1 MNITNNPLLKSDD
14 LSLLNTYPVGI
25 EIDSNT
31 RSGIFIFNN
40 RRFKVQILTRSGDNW
55 QTKQLEE
62 EQMRNTAQKVA
73 VMLLKKNLLQSVPQA
88 SRLNI
93 RINREGFKS
102 GNEEM
107 LGHDD
112 SNQTKD
118 TRADYDQI
126 VNYLF
131 NKTIQHVTNEL
142 DNHQPEEFAIG
153 LQPQPTSRKT
163 KKPRGIKFK
172 KRGFNTGQ
180 RQKLEAQSQTIK
192 SELQRKE
199 LDFENLEKERERLA
213 EEKDQLAQKMEKIS
227 EDLRI
232 AQEVNE
238 INHAHNQELRRE
250 REQLESENK
259 KITEHLQKVE
269 GELQTLRHEVKG
281 LRQGNEK
288 LLKEIEKLNQ
298 LLNNVGKIDTELNEL
313 RATLASKSQE
323 ATTATDELNKLRVE
337 LAHKGEAVAQAETE
351 LNELKTT
358 LESKNQEA
366 TTATDEL
373 NKLKAELAHKDKA
386 VAQAETELNKLR
398 TTLASKNQEAT
409 KAANELND
417 LRAELAS
424 KNQLLTSK
432 ESNIASLLKDN
443 AGLIDQLNHLEDI
456 LKDKN
461 NQVESLKTQLSL
473 LDESFSSFQQ
483 NNGALFQQ
491 MQKLQDEQEK
501 TVGHLRTKEAELAQ
515 AIQAKESIE
524 KGLESNQAE
533 IRRLTSLNQDLTSKI
548 SGLEVALKN
557 ADKALKANSKQLDQL
572 ESVKAQLSLLS
583 EEFNWFTQDLASE
596 IGEVTPKIEQM
607 RKDLNGLADADEEV
621 IPNQFEKLDS
631 YIRAVKERIRNRLTE
646 EQLQIDKLFEEN
658 DQLKRT
664 YQKFVEEMG
673 LKLKNLQ
680 QEKDQL
686 TKDVKEQ
693 DQTIE
698 NQHHLII
705 ELKRRKGIDQ
715 PSILSDSEKEGI
727 KKNYDDLI
735 TAHKKLQDSILPKDI
750 ALQNKQQALQK
761 ALIQLEDKKKE
772 LAESSDKI
780 NWQEKQ
786 IQKLKRQV
794 TALKKVERGEV
805 DIYDSAP
812 LIPQKKIEML
822 ERELTGLI
830 NNLNE
835 TNKKMA
841 MIKRLAEK
849 QEHIFL
855 ELLLPYVKIKIQDYE
870 KELDSLANLRKEQL
884 DTEHLQMVLPE
895 ESSNR
900 DELLQNLNYNIEK
913 LKTTIDSKN
922 SKIEKFESDLIKI
935 AATNL
940 GIIKALNENNINVFL
955 ILPKDVTSNDD
966 VTWNDMEKMIIAYPL
981 NWGDREELTTEY
993 SLKDDIIELNH
1004 SSQ

>member
-1 MNITNNPLLKSDD
+1 VNITNNPLLKSDD

-88 SRLNI
+88 SRL
-93 RINREGFKS
+93 K
-102 GNEEM
+102 M

-337 LAHKGEAVAQAETE
+337 LAHKGE
-351 LNELKTT
+351 
-358 LESKNQEA
+358 
-366 TTATDEL
+366 
-373 NKLKAELAHKDKA
+373 A